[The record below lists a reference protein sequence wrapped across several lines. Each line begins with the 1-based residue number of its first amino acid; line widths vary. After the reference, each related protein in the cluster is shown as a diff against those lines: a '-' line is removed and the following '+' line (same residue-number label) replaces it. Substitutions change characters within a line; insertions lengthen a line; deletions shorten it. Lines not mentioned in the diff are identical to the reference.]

1 MSDVAAVKEVR
12 QQRHFSTVAMAGLGA
27 AASCTLALAAWSI
40 LTTDTYVW
48 ILGGLVALAGFP
60 VAVIDVRTHKL
71 PNRYVAP
78 IAAAGFIQAA
88 AIAFASTDLFR
99 LIVPMAC
106 AAAVFSA
113 YTAMGMAGWFGFGD
127 AKFAAALTLT
137 VAITSG
143 ITSVLI
149 VSIAVLIGGIQR
161 VLDTILGHRHQVH
174 AHGPALVLAAIVIF
188 SLTFAGAL

>member
-1 MSDVAAVKEVR
+1 MSDVAAVKEAR
-12 QQRHFSTVAMAGLGA
+12 QQRHLSTVAMAGIGA
-27 AASCTLALAAWSI
+27 AASFTLALAAWFI
-40 LTTDTYVW
+40 LTTDTYTW
-48 ILGGLVALAGFP
+48 ILGGLVALAGIP
-60 VAVIDVRTHKL
+60 VAMVDVRTHKL

-99 LIVPMAC
+99 LLAPMAC
-106 AAAVFSA
+106 GAAVFSA

-137 VAITSG
+137 VAISSG
-143 ITSVLI
+143 ITSVFI
-149 VSIAVLIGGIQR
+149 VSVAVLIGGVQR
-161 VLDTILGHRHQVH
+161 VLDTVLGHRHQVH
-174 AHGPALVLAAIVIF
+174 AHGPALVLAAIVIL